1 MAVTLTVAPDTPS
14 TWRGRNGSPPA
25 AGSGRAHRLTVAAVV
40 ERGGRFLLVE
50 ERVRG
55 AAVIN
60 QPAGHV
66 EDGEALLAA
75 CVREVLE
82 ETAWEFAPEALLGVY
97 QYRPPAQARSYLRFA
112 FCGRLVRRRDR
123 PLDDEILRTLW
134 LGRDELAALDPA
146 RRRSPMVLDC
156 VDDYCAGVRHPLS
169 LLRAPGRPG
178 A

>member
-1 MAVTLTVAPDTPS
+1 MNAVRPDSRP
-14 TWRGRNGSPPA
+14 PPA
-25 AGSGRAHRLTVAAVV
+25 AGAGWTQHLTAAAVI

-66 EDGEALLAA
+66 EGDEALPAA
-75 CVREVLE
+75 CAREVLE
-82 ETAWEFAPEALLGVY
+82 ETAWEFVPEALLGVY
-97 QYRPPAQARSYLRFA
+97 RHRPENQARIYLRFA
-112 FCGRLVRRRDR
+112 FCGRLARRHDR
-123 PLDDEILRTLW
+123 PLDDAILRVLW

-146 RRRSPMVLDC
+146 RLRSPMVLDC
-156 VDDYCAGVRHPLS
+156 IDDYCAGVRHPLS
-169 LLRAPGRPG
+169 LLRAPHRPG

>member
-1 MAVTLTVAPDTPS
+1 MNAVRPDSRP
-14 TWRGRNGSPPA
+14 PPA
-25 AGSGRAHRLTVAAVV
+25 AGGGWTQHLTVAAVI

-66 EDGEALLAA
+66 EGDEALPAA
-75 CVREVLE
+75 CAREVLE

-97 QYRPPAQARSYLRFA
+97 RHHPENQAHSYLRFA
-112 FCGRLVRRRDR
+112 FCGRLARRQDR
-123 PLDDEILRTLW
+123 PLDDAILRALW

-146 RRRSPMVLDC
+146 RLRSPMVLEC
-156 VDDYCAGVRHPLS
+156 IDDYCAGVRHPLS

-178 A
+178 T

>member
-1 MAVTLTVAPDTPS
+1 MNAVPPAS
-14 TWRGRNGSPPA
+14 RFPPA
-25 AGSGRAHRLTVAAVV
+25 AGAGWTHHLTVAAVA

-50 ERVRG
+50 ERVRD

-66 EDGEALLAA
+66 EGDETLLAA
-75 CVREVLE
+75 CAREVLE

-97 QYRPPAQARSYLRFA
+97 RHRPEGRAHLYLRFA
-112 FCGRLVRRRDR
+112 FCGRLARRRDR
-123 PLDDEILRTLW
+123 PLDDAILRALW
-134 LGRDELAALDPA
+134 LSRDELAALDPA
-146 RRRSPMVLDC
+146 RLRSPMVLDC
-156 VDDYCAGVRHPLS
+156 IDDYCAGVRHPLS

>member
-1 MAVTLTVAPDTPS
+1 MNAARPDSRP
-14 TWRGRNGSPPA
+14 PPA
-25 AGSGRAHRLTVAAVV
+25 AGAGWTQHLTVAAVA

-50 ERVRG
+50 ERARG

-66 EDGEALLAA
+66 EGGETLPAA
-75 CVREVLE
+75 CAREVLE

-97 QYRPPAQARSYLRFA
+97 RHRPENQPHIYLRFA
-112 FCGRLVRRRDR
+112 FCGRLTRQRDR
-123 PLDDEILRTLW
+123 PLDDAILRVLW
-134 LGRDELAALDPA
+134 LGRDELAALDRA
-146 RRRSPMVLDC
+146 RLRSPMVLDC
-156 VDDYCAGVRHPLS
+156 IDDYRAGVRHPLS

>member
-1 MAVTLTVAPDTPS
+1 MRSRRGMNAVRPDP
-14 TWRGRNGSPPA
+14 RPPGA
-25 AGSGRAHRLTVAAVV
+25 AAAGRAHHLTVAAVV

-66 EDGEALLAA
+66 EAGEALLAA
-75 CVREVLE
+75 CAREVLE

-97 QYRPPAQARSYLRFA
+97 HYRPAAQADSYLRFA
-112 FCGRLVRRRDR
+112 FCGRLARRLDR
-123 PLDDEILRTLW
+123 PLDRAILRTLW

-146 RRRSPMVLDC
+146 RLRSPMVRDC

-169 LLRAPGRPG
+169 LLRAPGRPE